1 MWVRVRHRT
10 QMMTRMGMWHR
21 SRSNDADYKDMTKCD
36 LLNLCNKRR
45 TKDKFDIVL
54 RCWKMDPRMTVTR
67 HCGSNQAYVFA
78 CVLTPEFEDIMTYV
92 RKCLQMLWDTDRD
105 TIRVVCTCDHGIH
118 QSVAVSTILQAVYAN
133 MGFNSKGPFHLSKAA
148 WHKYVCDRCK
158 DCKPND
164 RKDELFEDFASQF
177 KNNPVHIGAEG

>member
-1 MWVRVRHRT
+1 MWN
-10 QMMTRMGMWHR
+10 R
-21 SRSNDADYKDMTKCD
+21 SRSNADYKDMPKGD
-36 LLNLCNKRR
+36 LLTLCNKRR
-45 TKDKFDIVL
+45 SKDKFDIVL
-54 RCWKMDPRMTVTR
+54 RCWKIDPRMTGTR

-118 QSVAVSTILQAVYAN
+118 QSVAVSTILQGVYAN

-177 KNNPVHIGAEG
+177 RNNPVHIGAEG